1 MYPYQFWYI
10 FEKNHSAMFRT
21 NEYYDGNV
29 KSIAYE
35 TPEGRATLGVMAKGE
50 YEFGTSTIEEMTVV
64 SGEMKV
70 LLPGETSW
78 KTFGEFETFIV
89 PKDSR
94 FRVRVDGD
102 TAYRCY
108 YR

>member
-1 MYPYQFWYI
+1 
-10 FEKNHSAMFRT
+10 MFRT
-21 NEYYDGNV
+21 NEYFDGNV
-29 KSIAYE
+29 KSIAFE
-35 TPEGRATLGVMAKGE
+35 TPDGRATLGVMAKGE
-50 YEFGTSTIEEMTVV
+50 YEFSTSTIEEMTVV
-64 SGEMKV
+64 SGEMSV

-78 KTFGEFETFIV
+78 KKYVEFETFTV